1 MDVLLTDE
9 QEMIRET
16 ARSFLEGECPPQLVR
31 AMEADPLGYPPEMWR
46 KAAELGWQG
55 LSLPEAYGG
64 SGMPLV
70 YLGLVLQ
77 EVGRAV
83 APLPLLST
91 AVAALTVAEAGSD
104 AQRGAVLPGVVAG
117 DTVLTWAFTEED
129 PRLRPEAVAMA
140 AVQEGDH
147 YVLSGRKMF
156 VDDFVAADRCLVV
169 CRTAPTRGGSAGL
182 SLFLVDT
189 KAEGISQTPLVTT
202 AKDKQSE
209 VVFDRVHVPAA
220 DLIGRAGEAWMVVE
234 RMLDRAAVLL
244 CAQMLGAARKD
255 AEMAFDYAKM
265 REAFGQPIGAFQ
277 SIQHMCSDMVIWID
291 GGELLTYEALWR
303 MDEGLPHQVEVSQAK
318 AFCNEKCLASAR
330 NAQIIHGGIGFMMD
344 LDLHLWYRRIAAW
357 GMRLGTTYEH
367 RARVAAAL
375 IDRPGEVVLGLPV
388 PVEAPASGARTEL
401 ERRVA

>member
-9 QEMIRET
+9 QEMIREN
-16 ARSFLEGECPPQLVR
+16 ARSFLEGECTPQLVR
-31 AMEADPLGYPPEMWR
+31 AMEMDPLGHPPELWR

-55 LSLPEAYGG
+55 LSLPEDYGG

-70 YLGLVLQ
+70 YLGLVMQ

-91 AVAALTVAEAGSD
+91 AVAALTVAEAGSE
-104 AQRGAVLPGVVAG
+104 AQREVILPGVVSG
-117 DTVLTWAFTEED
+117 ETIMTWAFTEED
-129 PRLRPEAVAMA
+129 PRLRPEAVAMS

-156 VDDFVAADRCLVV
+156 VDDFVAADLCLIV
-169 CRTAPTRGGSAGL
+169 CRTAVARGGSAGL
-182 SLFLVDT
+182 SLFVVDT
-189 KAEGISQTPLVTT
+189 KADGVSHTPLVTT

-209 VVFDRVHVPAA
+209 VVLDRVRVPAA
-220 DLIGRAGEAWMVVE
+220 NMIGRAGDAWPVVE
-234 RMLDRAAVLL
+234 RMLDRAAALL

-375 IDRPGEVVLGLPV
+375 IDHPGEVVLGQPV
-388 PVEAPASGARTEL
+388 PMEAVVGGTLAEP